1 MAGGA
6 GGDVSS
12 SAGDEGRS
20 GESTLPEFRYKEQ
33 STAVSDFQIIYN
45 FMLFVRALL
54 VGYWSHVEEPQ
65 DKLELSSGQ
74 EEDGGQDEGSVTN
87 TRGECQQ
94 TGLGRRNAF
103 VETCRD
109 NINCDLLQCL

>member
-1 MAGGA
+1 
-6 GGDVSS
+6 
-12 SAGDEGRS
+12 
-20 GESTLPEFRYKEQ
+20 
-33 STAVSDFQIIYN
+33 
-45 FMLFVRALL
+45 MLFVRALL

-65 DKLELSSGQ
+65 DKLQLSSGQ

-109 NINCDLLQCL
+109 NINCDLLQCSGQFPNANCILVIINVQKYFQSFHT